1 MQLLFMEYLMYPRDS
16 ALHLW
21 ASGEKIK
28 TQRGGGTSPR
38 SHSWEVAGP
47 CPLSGAASSQR
58 L

>member
-21 ASGEKIK
+21 ASGEIK

-38 SHSWEVAGP
+38 SHSY
-47 CPLSGAASSQR
+47 R
-58 L
+58 K